1 MADQKEREIPLLLRF
16 RDTIEGSS
24 KVNTDSGRDQ
34 LAKRL
39 NRLLRKD
46 ELNRQENLNRL
57 IAEITSLVNGKLS
70 FLDKLTILTEVTEEN
85 LLKVS
90 IHLEILKLPP
100 PSDKL
105 AAQYPS
111 QK

>member
-1 MADQKEREIPLLLRF
+1 
-16 RDTIEGSS
+16 
-24 KVNTDSGRDQ
+24 
-34 LAKRL
+34 
-39 NRLLRKD
+39 
-46 ELNRQENLNRL
+46 
-57 IAEITSLVNGKLS
+57 VNGKLS